1 MKKLILF
8 LIALCAFSLSLSAKP
23 ELYTGIGLTSGRNYL
38 SSEAKELIAS
48 GYQYDGDNEYF
59 NALGPIAEIAFYP
72 TDRVRLGV
80 VGSASANFFI
90 GKKSSNNGFDRK
102 RHGDMRWD
110 LNGGLAYIQMLG
122 SWGLF
127 ADCMYSW
134 RNYRVADSNP
144 SNTKESV
151 DFTTFSEQG
160 ILADLGIIVKNHHS
174 FFKFGFAFNMPLSY
188 KSNNG
193 WSLDIFASGG
203 LTF

>member
-8 LIALCAFSLSLSAKP
+8 FIALSAFSISLSAKP
-23 ELYTGIGLTSGRNYL
+23 EIYTGIGLTSGSNIL
-38 SSEAKELIAS
+38 SSEAKELIAT
-48 GYQYDGDNEYF
+48 GYQYNGDYKYLT
-59 NALGPIAEIAFYP
+59 ALGPIGEVAFYP
-72 TDRVRLGV
+72 FDGIRLGL

-90 GKKSSNNGFDRK
+90 GKEKGDFDRR

-110 LNGGLAYIQMLG
+110 LNGGLSYIQMLG

-127 ADCMYSW
+127 TDCMYSW
-134 RNYRVADSNP
+134 RNYRVAEDNA
-144 SNTKESV
+144 SNTKKEIS
-151 DFTTFSEQG
+151 FTTFSEYG

-203 LTF
+203 LTY

>member
-8 LIALCAFSLSLSAKP
+8 LIALCTFSISLSAKP
-23 ELYTGIGLTSGRNYL
+23 EIYTGIGLTSGRNYL

-48 GYQYDGDNEYF
+48 GYQYDGDYKYF
-59 NALGPIAEIAFYP
+59 TALGPIAEVAFYP
-72 TDRVRLGV
+72 TDKLRLGI
-80 VGSASANFFI
+80 VGSASTNFFI
-90 GKKSSNNGFDRK
+90 GKSDGSFDRR

-110 LNGGLAYIQMLG
+110 LNGGVAFIQLLG

-127 ADCMYSW
+127 TDVMYSW

-151 DFTTFSEQG
+151 DFTTFSEHG

-203 LTF
+203 LTY